1 MKNKIKYFGFYDKQ
15 ISKKKRV
22 CSLAATNKM
31 DYIYD
36 SLQEIGFE
44 VCIVSPSWFD
54 DSYIENFKKT
64 KNEEK
69 ENTRKNIKFVP
80 SIFTSNKFTRVLKI
94 AFSLLWLTNYLLF
107 FVKKGE
113 KIIVYHS
120 PWFAF
125 PVLVA
130 KRIKKFYLILEV
142 EEIYHDISS
151 ISKIFT
157 YFEKKIIDKADAFL
171 FSTDLL
177 QEKVNHI
184 KDKPNIII
192 YGNYKVYEALNVPLN
207 DGKVHLVYA
216 GIIDS
221 HKAGVFNALESCKFL
236 PSNYILNIVGF
247 GEIEKLQNQIL
258 EVNSDSACKAYF
270 YGEKKGEEYVKFCQ
284 ACHIGLSTQNMEGE
298 YVNSSF
304 PSKILT
310 YLGMGLK
317 VVSCKIDCVKSSKI
331 GKLVTYYDENRPEE
345 IAKAILNIKFN
356 QTIDV
361 KSQIIKLDTDFKKQ
375 LKSLLN

>member
-1 MKNKIKYFGFYDKQ
+1 MKNKIKYVGFYDEQ
-15 ISKKKRV
+15 NSKKKRV
-22 CSLAATNKM
+22 SSLAATNKM

-36 SLQEIGFE
+36 SLQEIGCE
-44 VCIVSPSWFD
+44 VCIVSPSWFN
-54 DSYIENFKKT
+54 DSCVLDSKLI
-64 KNEEK
+64 NEENQLK
-69 ENTRKNIKFVP
+69 KKNVKFVP
-80 SIFTSNKFTRVLKI
+80 SSFTSNKLTRVLKI
-94 AFSLLWLTNYLLF
+94 AFSLLWLISYLVF

-120 PWFAF
+120 PWLAF
-125 PVLVA
+125 PVLLA

-142 EEIYHDISS
+142 EEIYHDVSS

-157 YFEKKIIDKADAFL
+157 FFEKKIIDKADAFL

-192 YGNYKVYEALNVPLN
+192 YGNYKVYETLNVPSN

-247 GEIEKLQNQIL
+247 GEVEKLQKQIL

-270 YGEKKGEEYVKFCQ
+270 YGEKKGEEYIKFCQ
-284 ACHIGLSTQNMEGE
+284 ACHIGLSTQNIDGE

-304 PSKILT
+304 PSKILS

-317 VVSCKIDCVKSSKI
+317 VVSCKIDCVSNSKI
-331 GKLVTYYDENRPEE
+331 GELVVYYNKNKPKE
-345 IAKAILNIKFN
+345 IAEAILNVSFDKS
-356 QTIDV
+356 IDI
-361 KSQIIKLDTDFKKQ
+361 KSQIRKLDTDFKEQ
-375 LKSLLN
+375 LKSLLY